1 MKARAKARILF
12 VLALTPFWACQV
24 ENPAQPSVSFVAPLA
39 EGPADGTLHRFNDQ
53 PLTLKIV
60 NAVKTGGATVTYIV
74 EVARDSQFQ
83 DKVFGRAD
91 VTESPSGVTEVQ
103 IDVLPGNTTYF
114 WRWLAVVDGVTGRP
128 SVVQSFFVR
137 PQVILNAPVLSSP
150 TGGSSVFTARPN
162 FVIQNSATTG
172 PVGAILYDFEVSD
185 SSSFSGNPLAS
196 ATIGQGGG
204 STTTW
209 SPSVDLPEG
218 TLFWRVRGRDP
229 SNDAESPLSATGTF
243 ERKFGIDLAQVVY
256 TQSPNISSWPE
267 TAKVTSAVH
276 DAGAGTL
283 CITHTKLGVWP
294 VTDFFDAGP
303 ILEGNQWIFANING
317 TWHGGASEWYR
328 PSQACKAIDENI
340 GHDSFTVGPLSAW
353 RPRPGEV
360 FGVAATTPARL
371 YPSFATL
378 DQRSDVVLIV
388 W

>member
-83 DKVFGRAD
+83 DKVYVRAD
-91 VTESPSGVTEVQ
+91 VTESPTGVTEVQ

-114 WRWLAVVDGVTGRP
+114 WRWLAVVDGVTGQP

-137 PQVILNAPVLSSP
+137 PQVIINAPVLSSP
-150 TGGSSVFTARPN
+150 INGSSVFTARPN
-162 FVIQNSATTG
+162 FVIQNSVTTG
-172 PVGAILYDFEVSD
+172 PVGGILYDFEVWDNSG
-185 SSSFSGNPLAS
+185 FSGSPLDEN
-196 ATIGQGGG
+196 TVGQGGG

-209 SPSVDLPEG
+209 TPSVDLPEG

-229 SNDAESPLSATGTF
+229 SNDAESPFSAAGTF
-243 ERKFGIDLAQVVY
+243 EREFGIDLAQVVY
-256 TQSPNISSWPE
+256 IQSPDISNWPE
-267 TAKVTSAVH
+267 TSKITSAFH
-276 DAGAGTL
+276 ANGQL
-283 CITHTKLGVWP
+283 CIEHTKLGQWP

-303 ILEGNQWIFANING
+303 ILEGNQWVFANING
-317 TWHGGASEWYR
+317 TWHGGAADWYR
-328 PSQACKAIDENI
+328 PSQGCKEVDENI
-340 GHDSFTVGPLSAW
+340 GPDSFSVGPLASW
-353 RPRPGEV
+353 RPHPGEV
-360 FGVAATTPARL
+360 FGVASTTPARL